1 MFLSQSDT
9 IQNQN
14 DYNNLIVSCQKELI
28 EDINNT
34 LHEKLQCK
42 LKPIFDNMKMSDKH
56 IEIASYIQTLI
67 KTLPDYKII
76 EQKYQ
81 SLLKENKALKEQ
93 LLNKSSPVSKN
104 MVKLSI
110 HDLSNNIEHTP
121 DNTTHFKNLNIKMPT
136 KTTFSFDSNASE
148 SDDSISTV
156 SYTHLTLPTKR
167 IV

>member
-34 LHEKLQCK
+34 LHEKLQHK

-67 KTLPDYKII
+67 KTLIKTLIHPY
-76 EQKYQ
+76 
-81 SLLKENKALKEQ
+81 
-93 LLNKSSPVSKN
+93 LNPY
-104 MVKLSI
+104 L
-110 HDLSNNIEHTP
+110 
-121 DNTTHFKNLNIKMPT
+121 NLI
-136 KTTFSFDSNASE
+136 
-148 SDDSISTV
+148 
-156 SYTHLTLPTKR
+156 
-167 IV
+167 